1 MLKGLKT
8 QKKFVTLK
16 AHYLQVLLKGFQ
28 MVLEYHRNINCYLL
42 KVLAKHDKATDILK
56 ALLYLNVAIAYQRF
70 QLFIFCQIFDLLLD
84 LALKV
89 F

>member
-70 QLFIFCQIFDLLLD
+70 QLFICCQIFDLLLD
-84 LALKV
+84 LAY
-89 F
+89 